1 MHLRWWPWESVLKE
15 LKRSGRYPRT
25 LPSVPNG
32 GTCMGVAR
40 VTSYD
45 DLKAKVAE
53 DSTGFWRDG
62 TAAGAP
68 PMTPREH
75 ATLNAGEILSLL
87 GRA

>member
-1 MHLRWWPWESVLKE
+1 
-15 LKRSGRYPRT
+15 
-25 LPSVPNG
+25 
-32 GTCMGVAR
+32 MGVAR